1 MANVSRLLNYTVEN
15 VAYLSR
21 LDLLNEERALLI
33 SARRDVRGHLKRVF
47 AEADPARYGGQ
58 RIEPRFFTQGSF
70 AYKTINRPAFTPLQ
84 QMDMDDGC
92 YLPMSFIRR
101 GRPSQVSE
109 AFFAFVD
116 NALQELARL
125 KGWRFEEKPTCCRL
139 VISNSAHV
147 DVPLYAIPDAEFVTL
162 QKAARAAGLETIAGS
177 VMLREAALQPSRD
190 RWDLLPRDE
199 VLLAIR
205 GEDWKESDPRAVHD
219 WFTRLVEERHGEL
232 LRRVCRYL
240 KGWRDYYHKEIG
252 GVTSILLMAC
262 AARVFEDAFEAGK
275 PVPTRDDQALAAVAR
290 RLPELLSGPVVN
302 PAAPDQGEDLT
313 KRLDVMEIRGV
324 AVATARVLSAELDN
338 AINRCYDRQ
347 LAVDAVRRQFG
358 SRVPNRPDLVGA
370 VSEATAQV
378 LSSPAVRTAAPAVG
392 RSISG

>member
-1 MANVSRLLNYTVEN
+1 MANVSRLLNYTTED

-21 LDLLNEERALLI
+21 LDLLREERALLV
-33 SARRDVRGHLKRVF
+33 SARRDVRSHLKRVF
-47 AEADPARYGGQ
+47 AEADPARYGGP
-58 RIEPRFFTQGSF
+58 RVEPRFFTQGSY
-70 AYKTINRPAFTPLQ
+70 AYKTINRPAFAPLQ

-109 AFFAFVD
+109 AFFTFVD
-116 NALQELARL
+116 NALQDLARV
-125 KGWRFEEKPTCCRL
+125 KGWHFEEKPTCCRL
-139 VISNSAHV
+139 IISDSAHV
-147 DVPLYAIPDAEFVTL
+147 DVPLYAIPDAEFMTL
-162 QKAARAAGLETIAGS
+162 QKAARAAGLETATGS
-177 VMLREAALQPSRD
+177 VMLHEAARQPSRD

-199 VLLAIR
+199 VLLAVR

-240 KGWRDYYHKEIG
+240 KGWRDYNHEKIG
-252 GVTSILLMAC
+252 AVTSILLMAC
-262 AARVFEDAFEAGK
+262 AARAFEDALGDGA
-275 PVPTRDDQALAAVAR
+275 PVPSRDDQALAAVAR

-313 KRLDVMEIRGV
+313 ERLDVMDIRGV
-324 AVATARVLSAELDN
+324 AVTTARVLSAELDS
-338 AINRCYDRQ
+338 AIDRCYDRQ
-347 LAVDAVRRQFG
+347 LAVDTVRRQFG
-358 SRVPNRPDLVGA
+358 PRVPNRPDLVGA

-378 LSSPAVRTAAPAVG
+378 LSRPAVKTAAPAVG